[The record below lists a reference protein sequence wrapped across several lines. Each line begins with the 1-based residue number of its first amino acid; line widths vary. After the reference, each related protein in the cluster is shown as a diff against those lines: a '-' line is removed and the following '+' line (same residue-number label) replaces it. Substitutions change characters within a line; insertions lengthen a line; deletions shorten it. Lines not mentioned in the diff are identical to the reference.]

1 MPFPNTYY
9 QNVFTI
15 LLMVKT
21 LANISLIA
29 ISLIT
34 NKSEHFKICLMV
46 IHGPCFLDVLF
57 IFFVN
62 FSCIF
67 CFSYGSYRYSL
78 LKMVLILCLLVCPA
92 NIFSDSDSFYFT
104 NVHLF
109 LKHNFKCIAPNSL
122 QLWTFYLI
130 RLT

>member
-1 MPFPNTYY
+1 MSFRNTYY

-15 LLMVKT
+15 LLTVKT
-21 LANISLIA
+21 LANVSLID

-46 IHGPCFLDVLF
+46 IHGPCFLDVPF

-67 CFSYGSYRYSL
+67 YFSYCSHRYSL
-78 LKMVLILCLLVCPA
+78 LKMVLILCLLMCPA
-92 NIFSDSDSFYFT
+92 DIFSESDSFYFT

-109 LKHNFKCIAPNSL
+109 LKHNCKYIAPNSL